1 MSGLIRLL
9 PDAVANQIAAGEV
22 VQRPASVVKELLEN
36 AIDAGA
42 TEILVSIK
50 NGGKT
55 LIHISD
61 NGSGIYPE
69 DVRLAFERHATSKI
83 TKAEDLFSIQS
94 FGFRGE
100 ALASIASVARVEMK
114 TRPADLELGTKIIIE
129 GSKLITHEQDQCPS
143 GTHFYIKDLF
153 FNIPA
158 RRNFLK
164 SIQVEMKNIWDEIYR
179 VSIPNHHIR
188 FEVIVDDK
196 PQINLEPSSLKQ
208 RIVNIFGKQY
218 QQRLLSIEQDADFL
232 KIQGFLIR
240 PEYSRKQRGEQ
251 YFFVNNR
258 FIRSPYLNSSIQNAY
273 SGLIPQGDFAGY
285 FVFLNIDPADIDVN
299 IHPTKTE
306 IKFRDERVVAAML
319 ASVARRALGISNA
332 MPSIDFSVDA
342 NIGFTFDK
350 NREIIQPEIKV
361 NPEFNPFKPTINRND
376 GIPGITKDRENLQQ
390 IIDQTWGPKVLESS
404 LSKKDPYRET
414 VFENEEL
421 SVPENMQETA
431 SNSELLWVKNRFV
444 ISVVKSGIMMI
455 DARLAME
462 RIIFD
467 RYMTR
472 GNDVMMN
479 SQQLLF
485 PETVELPHSYAEW
498 MEEYGGIISE
508 LGFTISRLGGLK
520 WVISG
525 VPADFSTEN
534 LDLSNFLISVLTD
547 LNENRK
553 MQQEVKNTAILTLA
567 RKLSMIQL
575 SVISKDELQNLVDQ
589 LFASNQPQIS
599 PTGKRVFRIIA
610 ISELENLLK

>member
-9 PDAVANQIAAGEV
+9 SDAVANQIAAGEV
-22 VQRPASVVKELLEN
+22 VQRPSSVVKELLEN

-42 TEILVSIK
+42 TEILISIK

-55 LIHISD
+55 LIQISD

-114 TRPADLELGTKIIIE
+114 TRPADMELGTKIIIE
-129 GSKLITHEQDQCPS
+129 GSRFISQEQDQCPA

-164 SIQVEMKNIWDEIYR
+164 STQVEMKNIWDEIYR
-179 VSIPNHHIR
+179 VSIPNYQIR

-196 PQINLEPSSLKQ
+196 PQIILEPTTLKQ

-218 QQRLLSIEQDADFL
+218 QQRLLNVEQETDFL
-232 KIQGFLIR
+232 KIQGFLVR

-251 YFFVNNR
+251 FFFVNNR
-258 FIRSPYLNSSIQNAY
+258 FIKSPYLNSSIQNAY

-306 IKFRDERVVAAML
+306 IKFKDERVVSAML
-319 ASVARRALGISNA
+319 ASVARRALGVNNA
-332 MPSIDFSVDA
+332 MPSIDFSIDA
-342 NIGFTFDK
+342 NVGFTFD
-350 NREIIQPEIKV
+350 NCREIVQPEIKI
-361 NPEFNPFKPTINRND
+361 NPGFNPFKPSTTEAGERQNVESRKAD
-376 GIPGITKDRENLQQ
+376 LQQ
-390 IIDQTWGPKVLESS
+390 LIDHTWNTKMRESS
-404 LSKKDPYRET
+404 LSQNDPYFET
-414 VFENEEL
+414 VLEND
-421 SVPENMQETA
+421 ENKSH
-431 SNSELLWVKNRFV
+431 SNEGSSAQNSGLLWVKNRF
-444 ISVVKSGIMMI
+444 IFTAVKSGTMII
-455 DARLAME
+455 DAVSAME

-467 RYMTR
+467 RYISK
-472 GNDVMMN
+472 GSDGKVN

-485 PETVELPHSYAEW
+485 PETIELPHSFAEL
-498 MEEYGGIISE
+498 MEEYADVISE
-508 LGFTISRLGGLK
+508 LGFTISRLGNLK
-520 WVISG
+520 WIVSG

-534 LDLSNFLISVLTD
+534 LDLSNFLVSVLTD

-553 MQQEVKNTAILTLA
+553 MYSDIKNTAIMTLA
-567 RKLSMIQL
+567 RKLSILQL
-575 SVISKDELQNLVDQ
+575 PAISKDELQSLVDQ
-589 LFASNQPQIS
+589 LFASAQPQIS
-599 PTGKRVFRIIA
+599 PSGKRIFRIITV
-610 ISELENLLK
+610 SELENLLK